1 MIRLLRGL
9 FLSLILLFTPAIFL
23 GATRGARQA
32 SQVTPSPILKA
43 MGDELGREI
52 QALKKA
58 TPPAYFISYS
68 VTGQTLDTVQG
79 SNGALLESDQQHN
92 RILQTQVRVGSY
104 QLDDTH
110 NIGDRSMS
118 QSSDPMVVPL
128 DNDIPVLRR
137 DLWLSTD
144 NQYRNSAAAYIRV
157 KTSQQVQVQNAQT
170 TVADFSHE
178 KPTVA
183 YLPLVALHFNRKPWE
198 ERVRRY
204 TAAFS
209 ASPAVMNSI
218 ATFTASATN
227 QYFASSEGT
236 REQFG
241 QIRYRLE
248 LYVVGKA
255 ADGMNLSLYSNFD
268 WVNPAKAPSDQEV
281 MAEVHKL
288 VGEMQGLEKA
298 PVIQPYAGPALLTGR
313 AAAVFFHEV
322 LGHRLEG
329 FRQKH
334 FTEGQ
339 TFTNKVGQQIM
350 PTFLSVYDDPTLKEI
365 GGQAL
370 TGYYPFDDQGVPA
383 QRVTL
388 VGNGILRNFLMSRS
402 PLPGFPNSN
411 GHGRRQMGYQP
422 IGRMGNTIVRS
433 SNGIPF
439 AELRKKLIAMI
450 RQQGKPFGLLIED
463 LSGGFTITGRAQP
476 QAFQLMPL
484 IVYKVFP
491 DGRPDELMR
500 GANIVGTPL
509 TDLTHIV
516 ATGNKEDV
524 FNGFCVDESGAVPV
538 SADAPAMLFSE
549 LEVAKTQT
557 SANKPPILPPPAH
570 DPQDPEP
577 KGVKPTPWSQL
588 R

>member
-1 MIRLLRGL
+1 MDLE
-9 FLSLILLFTPAIFL
+9 LSRSMQTL
-23 GATRGARQA
+23 RQA
-32 SQVTPSPILKA
+32 N
-43 MGDELGREI
+43 
-52 QALKKA
+52 
-58 TPPAYFISYS
+58 PPAYFVSYS
-68 VTGQTLDTVQG
+68 VTGQTSATVQG
-79 SNGALLESDQQHN
+79 SNGALLESDQEHN
-92 RILQTQVRVGSY
+92 RLLQTQVRVGNY
-104 QLDDTH
+104 QFDDTH

-118 QSSDPMVVPL
+118 QSSSPMLVPL
-128 DNDIPVLRR
+128 DNNIPVLRR

-144 NQYRNSAAAYIRV
+144 EQYRAAAAAYIQV
-157 KTSQQVQVQNAQT
+157 KTSQQVQVQNAET

-178 KPTVA
+178 QPDIA
-183 YLPLVALHFNRKPWE
+183 YRPLVSFRVDRRPWE

-209 ASPAVMNSI
+209 SSPAAMNSI

-248 LYVVGKA
+248 LYVQGKA
-255 ADGMNLSLYSNFD
+255 PDGMNLSLYSNFD
-268 WVNPAKAPSDQEV
+268 WVDPAKAPSDQEV

-288 VGEMQGLEKA
+288 TAEMQGLEKA
-298 PVIQPYAGPALLTGR
+298 PVVEPYAGPVLLSGR

-329 FRQKH
+329 FRQKQV
-334 FTEGQ
+334 TEGQ

-370 TGYYPFDDQGVPA
+370 LGYYPFDDEGVPS

-388 VGNGILRNFLMSRS
+388 VDHGVLRNFLMSRE
-402 PLPGFPNSN
+402 PLPGFPHSN
-411 GHGRRQMGYQP
+411 GHGRRQLGYQP
-422 IGRMGNTIVRS
+422 ISRMGNTIVRS
-433 SNGIPF
+433 SKGVTF
-439 AELRKKLIAMI
+439 AQLRKMLIGMI
-450 RQQGKPFGLLIED
+450 RQQGKRYGLLIED

-476 QAFQLMPL
+476 QAFQLEPL

-491 DGRPDELMR
+491 DGRPDQLVR
-500 GANIVGTPL
+500 GVNIVGTPL
-509 TDLTHIV
+509 TSLTKIV
-516 ATGNKEDV
+516 ATGDKEAV
-524 FNGFCVDESGAVPV
+524 FDGYCIAESGAVPV

-549 LEVAKTQT
+549 MEVAKKQT

-570 DPQDPEP
+570 DPLDPEP
-577 KGVKPTPWSQL
+577 RGVRPTPWGQL